1 VQYRVVD
8 RIPSRMRGGNGRQGC
23 SRFME
28 NVMRLA
34 VVTFACVAAL
44 SSAPVHAQAS
54 ADALRQ
60 EIRSLRHTL
69 EAMEKRLD
77 ALESNKPPPTASSAA
92 STTSPAIPAIAATTA
107 PLPATSPR
115 TLTEAG
121 ASQVPGV
128 GQAILPPRDSV
139 ADPSSAA
146 SRPDSAA
153 GPTDPELKGFF
164 AIPGTDT
171 LIRIGGYAKLDAI
184 ADARAAGDQEQ
195 FVTSSIPVGGAHR
208 DVSNFTLH
216 AKQTRFSFEARRPT
230 THGNLRFYLEND
242 FFGSSDSYTFRLRHA
257 YGQLGNTYA
266 GYGYA
271 TFMDADSLPDTL
283 DFAGPGGAGYL
294 LVAGIHH
301 SVPMGKGNTL
311 TFAAEDPD
319 TQLSAPGDGISAVN
333 QAPDVTVTAR
343 MERGWGHL
351 QLGAVARSLGY
362 DGAAGDDR
370 RIGGGLQLSGSAAMG
385 DQDLL
390 LFGALGGKGLAR
402 YTADL
407 TGSGMDA
414 VVTADGRLEL
424 LSLRGGFVGYTHYWS
439 PLWRSNLIYGQLDS
453 ERNDAL
459 AADAFRRSRYG
470 VFNLIWSPAP
480 SWTMGMELLYGQ
492 LEQQGGQR
500 GDTVRLQGSLQYN
513 FIK

>member
-1 VQYRVVD
+1 
-8 RIPSRMRGGNGRQGC
+8 
-23 SRFME
+23 
-28 NVMRLA
+28 MRLA

-115 TLTEAG
+115 ALTEAG

-362 DGAAGDDR
+362 DGTAGDDR

>member
-1 VQYRVVD
+1 
-8 RIPSRMRGGNGRQGC
+8 
-23 SRFME
+23 
-28 NVMRLA
+28 MRLA
-34 VVTFACVAAL
+34 VLTLACATAL
-44 SSAPVHAQAS
+44 SVTPAYAQDD

-60 EIRSLRHTL
+60 EIRALRQTL
-69 EAMEKRLD
+69 AGMEKRLD
-77 ALESNKPPPTASSAA
+77 ALETGKPPPTGTAAA
-92 STTSPAIPAIAATTA
+92 SATT
-107 PLPATSPR
+107 LPAPIPTTP
-115 TLTEAG
+115 LTQAG
-121 ASQVPGV
+121 PAHVPGV
-128 GQAILPPRDSV
+128 GQAILPQRDSV

-146 SRPDSAA
+146 SRPDNAA
-153 GPTDPELKGFF
+153 GPTDPDLKGFF

-184 ADARAAGDQEQ
+184 ADARGAGDQEQ
-195 FVTSSIPVGGAHR
+195 FIPSSIPVGGAHR

-242 FFGSSDSYTFRLRHA
+242 FFGSSDSYQFRLRHA

-271 TFMDADSLPDTL
+271 TFMDADSLPDIL

-301 SVPMGKGNTL
+301 SFAMGKGNTL
-311 TFAAEDPD
+311 TLAAEDPD
-319 TQLSAPGDGISAVN
+319 TQLSAPGVGISAVD

-343 MERGWGHL
+343 MERSWGHL

-370 RIGGGLQLSGSAAMG
+370 RIGGGMQLSGSAAMG
-385 DQDLL
+385 EHDLL
-390 LFGALGGKGLAR
+390 LFGALGGKGLGR

-414 VVTADGRLEL
+414 VVAADGRLQL
-424 LSLRGGFVGYTHYWS
+424 LSLRGGFVGYTHYWT
-439 PLWRSNLIYGQLDS
+439 PLWRSNLIYGQLS
-453 ERNDAL
+453 SGRNDAL
-459 AADAFRRSRYG
+459 ADDAFRRSRYG
-470 VFNLIWSPAP
+470 VFNLLWSPAP

-492 LEQQGGQR
+492 LQQQGGQR

>member
-1 VQYRVVD
+1 
-8 RIPSRMRGGNGRQGC
+8 
-23 SRFME
+23 
-28 NVMRLA
+28 MRLA
-34 VVTFACVAAL
+34 VLTLACAVALTSTPAY
-44 SSAPVHAQAS
+44 AQDS

-60 EIRSLRHTL
+60 EIRLLRQTL
-69 EAMEKRLD
+69 SSMEKRLD
-77 ALESNKPPPTASSAA
+77 ALEAGTPAVTQGAAAPPP
-92 STTSPAIPAIAATTA
+92 SPAPTA
-107 PLPATSPR
+107 PTALPAAAPTAPA
-115 TLTEAG
+115 TLVQAG
-121 ASQVPGV
+121 PAQVPGG
-128 GQAILPPRDSV
+128 GQAILPSRDSV
-139 ADPSSAA
+139 SDPSSAA

-184 ADARAAGDQEQ
+184 ADARAAGDTEQ

-230 THGNLRFYLEND
+230 SHGNLRFYLEND
-242 FFGSSDSYTFRLRHA
+242 FFGSSDSYQFRLRHA

-266 GYGYA
+266 GYGYSS
-271 TFMDADSLPDTL
+271 FMDADSLPDTL
-283 DFAGPGGAGYL
+283 DFAGPGAAGYL

-301 SVPMGKGNTL
+301 SIAMGKGNTL
-311 TFAAEDPD
+311 TVAAEDPD
-319 TQLSAPGDGISAVN
+319 TQLSAPGGGIRAVD
-333 QAPDVTVTAR
+333 QAPDVSVTAR

-362 DGAAGDDR
+362 DGDGGDDR
-370 RIGGGLQLSGSAAMG
+370 RFGGGLQLSGSASVG
-385 DQDLL
+385 EQDLL
-390 LFGALGGKGLAR
+390 LFGALGGKGIGR

-414 VVTADGRLEL
+414 VVAADGRLAL
-424 LSLRGGFVGYTHYWS
+424 LTLYGGFVGYTHYWS
-439 PLWRSNLIYGQLDS
+439 PLWRSNLIYGQLGGP
-453 ERNDAL
+453 RNAAL
-459 AADAFRRSRYG
+459 AEDAFRRSRYG

-492 LEQQGGQR
+492 LEQQDGR
-500 GDTVRLQGSLQYN
+500 RADTVRLQGSLQYN

>member
-1 VQYRVVD
+1 
-8 RIPSRMRGGNGRQGC
+8 
-23 SRFME
+23 ME
-28 NVMRLA
+28 DAMRLGVLTLAGTLALVA
-34 VVTFACVAAL
+34 VPA
-44 SSAPVHAQAS
+44 HAQDS
-54 ADALRQ
+54 AETLRQ
-60 EIRSLRHTL
+60 EIRSLRQTL
-69 EAMEKRLD
+69 DAMEKRLNAIESAPTPAAPAAVTSSRVVPD
-77 ALESNKPPPTASSAA
+77 AGTVASLPTP
-92 STTSPAIPAIAATTA
+92 TGGATH
-107 PLPATSPR
+107 
-115 TLTEAG
+115 
-121 ASQVPGV
+121 VPGS
-128 GQAILPPRDSV
+128 GQAILPQRDSV

-153 GPTDPELKGFF
+153 GPTDPDLKGFF
-164 AIPGTDT
+164 AVPGTDT

-195 FVTSSIPVGGAHR
+195 FVTSSIPVGSAHR

-242 FFGSSDSYTFRLRHA
+242 FFGSSDSYQFRLRHA

-266 GYGYA
+266 GYGYS

-301 SVPMGKGNTL
+301 SIAMGKGNTL
-311 TFAAEDPD
+311 TVAAEDPD
-319 TQLSAPGDGISAVN
+319 TQLSAPAEGMMAVDRL
-333 QAPDVTVTAR
+333 PDVTVTAR
-343 MERGWGHL
+343 MERDWGHL

-362 DGAAGDDR
+362 DGDDGDGR
-370 RIGGGLQLSGSAAMG
+370 RFGGGVQLSGSASVG
-385 DQDLL
+385 EQDLL
-390 LFGALGGKGLAR
+390 LFGALGGKGLGR

-414 VVTADGRLEL
+414 VVTADGRLEA
-424 LSLRGGFVGYTHYWS
+424 LSLYGGFVGYTHYWT
-439 PLWRSNLIYGQLDS
+439 PLWRSNLIYGQLTS
-453 ERNDAL
+453 GRNDAL
-459 AADAFRRSRYG
+459 AADAFRQSRYG
-470 VFNLIWSPAP
+470 VFNLLWSPAP

-492 LEQQGGQR
+492 LEQQNGQR
-500 GDTVRLQGSLQYN
+500 ADTVRLQGSLQYN

>member
-1 VQYRVVD
+1 
-8 RIPSRMRGGNGRQGC
+8 
-23 SRFME
+23 
-28 NVMRLA
+28 MRLA
-34 VVTFACVAAL
+34 VVTLACATVLWSTPA
-44 SSAPVHAQAS
+44 HAQDS
-54 ADALRQ
+54 ADVLRQ
-60 EIRSLRHTL
+60 EIQSLRHTL
-69 EAMEKRLD
+69 AAMEKRLD
-77 ALESNKPPPTASSAA
+77 ALESNKPPPAVSSAA
-92 STTSPAIPAIAATTA
+92 AA
-107 PLPATSPR
+107 PLPPATSIGVPA
-115 TLTEAG
+115 TPPTPSNALAQAG

-139 ADPSSAA
+139 SDPSSAA

-184 ADARAAGDQEQ
+184 ADARAAGDEEQ
-195 FVTSSIPVGGAHR
+195 FVTSSIPVGGPHR

-242 FFGSSDSYTFRLRHA
+242 FFGSSDSYQFRLRHA

-301 SVPMGKGNTL
+301 SFPMGKGNTL
-311 TFAAEDPD
+311 TLAAEDPD
-319 TQLSAPGDGISAVN
+319 TQLSAPGEGIGAVN

-343 MERGWGHL
+343 MERRWGHL

-362 DGAAGDDR
+362 DGDASDDR
-370 RIGGGLQLSGSAAMG
+370 RIGGGLQLSGSAAVG
-385 DQDLL
+385 EQDLL

-414 VVTADGRLEL
+414 VVRADGRLAL
-424 LSLRGGFVGYTHYWS
+424 LSLQGGFVGYTHYWS
-439 PLWRSNLIYGQLDS
+439 PMWRSNLIYGQLNS
-453 ERNDAL
+453 ERNEAL

-492 LEQQGGQR
+492 LEQQDGQR

>member
-1 VQYRVVD
+1 
-8 RIPSRMRGGNGRQGC
+8 
-23 SRFME
+23 
-28 NVMRLA
+28 MRLA
-34 VVTFACVAAL
+34 VVTLACATAL
-44 SSAPVHAQAS
+44 SSTSAHAQDS

-60 EIRSLRHTL
+60 EIQSLRHTL
-69 EAMEKRLD
+69 AAMEKRLD
-77 ALESNKPPPTASSAA
+77 ALESNKPPPAVASATA
-92 STTSPAIPAIAATTA
+92 A
-107 PLPATSPR
+107 PLPPATSIAAPATPATPSN
-115 TLTEAG
+115 TLAQAG

-139 ADPSSAA
+139 SDPSSAA

-184 ADARAAGDQEQ
+184 ADARAAGDEEQ
-195 FVTSSIPVGGAHR
+195 FVTSSIPVGGPHR

-242 FFGSSDSYTFRLRHA
+242 FFGSSDSYQFRLRHA

-301 SVPMGKGNTL
+301 SFPMGKGNTL
-311 TFAAEDPD
+311 TLAAEDPD
-319 TQLSAPGDGISAVN
+319 TQLSAPGEGIGAVN

-343 MERGWGHL
+343 MERRWGHL

-362 DGAAGDDR
+362 DGDASDDR
-370 RIGGGLQLSGSAAMG
+370 RIGGGLQLSGSAAVG
-385 DQDLL
+385 EQDLL

-414 VVTADGRLEL
+414 VVRADGRLAL
-424 LSLRGGFVGYTHYWS
+424 LSLQGGFVGYTHYWS
-439 PLWRSNLIYGQLDS
+439 PMWRSNLIYGQLNS
-453 ERNDAL
+453 ERNEAL

-492 LEQQGGQR
+492 LEQQDGQR

>member
-1 VQYRVVD
+1 
-8 RIPSRMRGGNGRQGC
+8 
-23 SRFME
+23 
-28 NVMRLA
+28 MRLA
-34 VVTFACVAAL
+34 VLTVACVAAFAAAPGYAQD
-44 SSAPVHAQAS
+44 SAA
-54 ADALRQ
+54 ALRQ
-60 EIRSLRHTL
+60 DIQTLRQTL
-69 EAMEKRLD
+69 EQMEKRLE
-77 ALESNKPPPTASSAA
+77 AIESGKPPPA
-92 STTSPAIPAIAATTA
+92 PPVAIAAPAAAPGTSTTLPPSPA
-107 PLPATSPR
+107 PLTAQ
-115 TLTEAG
+115 A
-121 ASQVPGV
+121 QVPGM
-128 GQAILPPRDSV
+128 GQAILPQRDSV
-139 ADPSSAA
+139 ADPSTAA

-164 AIPGTDT
+164 AIPNTDT

-184 ADARAAGDQEQ
+184 ADSRAAGDQEQ

-242 FFGSSDSYTFRLRHA
+242 FFGSSDSYQFRLRHA

-266 GYGYA
+266 GYGYS

-301 SVPMGKGNTL
+301 SFAMGKGNTL
-311 TFAAEDPD
+311 TVAAEDPD
-319 TQLSAPGDGISAVN
+319 TQLSNPAEGVMPVDSL
-333 QAPDVTVTAR
+333 PDVTVTAR
-343 MERGWGHL
+343 MERDWGHL

-362 DGAAGDDR
+362 DGDAGDGR
-370 RIGGGLQLSGSAAMG
+370 RFAGGLQLSGSAAVG

-390 LFGALGGKGLAR
+390 LFGMLGGKGLAR

-414 VVTADGRLEL
+414 VVTADGRLQA
-424 LSLRGGFVGYTHYWS
+424 LSLYGGFVGYTHYWS
-439 PLWRSNLIYGQLDS
+439 PLWRSNLIYGQLTS
-453 ERNDAL
+453 GRNDAL
-459 AADAFRRSRYG
+459 AADAFRQSRYG
-470 VFNLIWSPAP
+470 VFNLLWSPAP

-492 LEQQGGQR
+492 LEQQSGQR
-500 GDTVRLQGSLQYN
+500 GDTMRLQGSLQYN